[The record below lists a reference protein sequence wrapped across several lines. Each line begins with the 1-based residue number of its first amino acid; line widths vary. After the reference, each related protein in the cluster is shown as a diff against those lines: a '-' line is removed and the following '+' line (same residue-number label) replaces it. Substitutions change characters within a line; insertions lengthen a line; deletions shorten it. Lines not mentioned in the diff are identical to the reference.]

1 MIGSTI
7 SHYKILEKLGEG
19 GMGVVY
25 KAHDTKLD
33 RVVALK
39 FLPHYLTT
47 DQTEKERFYHEAR
60 AASALMHANIAVI
73 FEISEHDGRLFLAME
88 YVEGKTLKKAIEGDA
103 LPHRTLL
110 DISVQICDGLAAAH
124 EKGIVHRDIKSDNIM
139 ITPKGQAK
147 IMDFGLAKVKGATKL
162 TRAGSTI
169 GTAAYMSPEQARG
182 EEVDNRSDI
191 FSLGIVLYEMFAS
204 KLPWRAEHQAA
215 LVYSL
220 MNEEPQPLARFNDK
234 VTPELERIVG
244 KALAKDAEDR
254 YQHVDEML
262 ADIRRERKHLEYA
275 RAGYATQSTQTMH
288 ATGIMQNAGAT
299 TTGAMP
305 AAPSAPSPAK
315 KSPMKYMVTGGA
327 VFIAVI
333 LLLIF
338 NPFNFEFSTQKSTA
352 SDGEKSIAV
361 LYFENVSDPGDADRT
376 ARMISSL
383 LVTSLSESKSL
394 KVMSTQRLYDILKQL
409 GKEDLKSID
418 RGTAS
423 EVAKKAG
430 VNYSV
435 TGEVLQTSPRIVMT
449 VEISDVQSGEILAAE
464 RITGAPGADVFAV
477 VDDAGAKIREKFIPA
492 TGAPDVRGK
501 TVADVTTHSPE
512 AYRHY
517 LNGIDYTLKSYQI
530 EAQGEFRKAI
540 EEDSTFAGAYM
551 YLALSSP
558 RPEARISALRNAI
571 RYSDRATERDR
582 AMIGAIESMFLGG
595 DIGEGLRRMRDYV
608 AAYPDDKE
616 AHFYLGMMSWRAGHD
631 LDAGIAEIKLA
642 LELDPSFKE
651 GYNSLAYM
659 YDEKGDFGKSIE
671 SINRYISLASGEAN
685 PFDSR
690 GDLYAKHGKLREAI
704 ESYERAVKIKPDFY
718 PTIHK
723 LVKMYMF
730 DGRFSDAE
738 RSFGILL
745 ASGDPG
751 TLHIARLNR
760 MNLDWF
766 RGRLRKALRTSEE
779 YIRSLPANSPQSI
792 LADAYGKKGA
802 ILDDMGDYPN
812 ALKAIEQNIRYQR
825 LADPTNITG
834 NRGWYSSVVA
844 KNGDID
850 RARQLLKEL
859 REDIDRKHS
868 TDTGGY
874 CYAAGRIE
882 LAAGNREAAVAAFR
896 KGVNPSWFGSA
907 SMLGRTLLEQGKPAE
922 ALRAFAMVDTMY
934 FESSLTY
941 RRAALQYYMGMA
953 YEANGDKPEAV
964 RRYEKFLKY
973 VDGGDRD
980 LPEIVDAEKRLSK
993 LKTGT

>member
-1 MIGSTI
+1 MIGQTI
-7 SHYKILEKLGEG
+7 SHYKILDKLGEG

-33 RVVALK
+33 RTVALK

-47 DQTEKERFYHEAR
+47 DTAEKERFHHEAR

-73 FEISEHDGRLFLAME
+73 FEINEHDGQLFLAME
-88 YVEGKTLKKAIEGDA
+88 YVEGKTLKKAIAEDA
-103 LPHRTLL
+103 LAHRTLL
-110 DISVQICDGLAAAH
+110 DIAVQICDGLAAAH

-162 TRAGSTI
+162 TKAGSTI

-182 EEVDNRSDI
+182 EEVDHRSDI
-191 FSLGIVLYEMFAS
+191 FSLGVVLYEMFAG

-220 MNEEPQPLARFNDK
+220 MNEAPQPLARFSDK
-234 VTPELERIVG
+234 ATQELERIVS

-254 YQHVDEML
+254 YQHVDEKL
-262 ADIRRERKHLEYA
+262 ADLRRERKHLEYA
-275 RAGYATQSTQTMH
+275 RAGYATQTTPTMMMP
-288 ATGIMQNAGAT
+288 G
-299 TTGAMP
+299 TGAMP
-305 AAPSAPSPAK
+305 EAQAGK
-315 KSPMKYMVTGGA
+315 KSALKYLVIGGA
-327 VFIAVI
+327 IVAAVL

-338 NPFNFEFSTQKSTA
+338 NPFNFEISTQKSTA
-352 SDGEKSIAV
+352 SDAEQSIAV
-361 LYFENVSDPGDADRT
+361 MYFENVSDPGDADRT

-394 KVMSTQRLYDILKQL
+394 KVVSTQRLYDILKQL

-435 TGEVLQTSPRIVMT
+435 TGEVLQTSPRIVLT
-449 VEISDVQSGEILAAE
+449 VEVSNVQSGEILAAE
-464 RITGAPGADVFAV
+464 RITGEPGGDVFAV
-477 VDDAGAKIREKFIPA
+477 VDDAGAKIREKFISA
-492 TGAPDVRGK
+492 TGTPDVRGK
-501 TVADVTTHSPE
+501 AVADVTTHSPE
-512 AYRHY
+512 AYRNY
-517 LNGIDYTLKSYQI
+517 LNGIEYSLKSYMI
-530 EAQGEFRKAI
+530 EARGEFTKAI
-540 EEDSTFAGAYM
+540 QEDSTFAGAYM
-551 YLALSSP
+551 YLAVTSS
-558 RPEARISALRNAI
+558 RPEDRMAALRNAV

-582 AMIGAIESMFLGG
+582 AMIGAIESIILGG
-595 DIGEGLRRMRDYV
+595 DVGEGLRRMKNYV

-616 AHFYLGMMSWRAGHD
+616 ARFYLGNIFWRLGHD
-631 LDAGIAEIKLA
+631 LDAGIAEIETA
-642 LELDPSFKE
+642 LKLDPSFTG

-659 YDEKGDFGKSIE
+659 YDAKGDFGKSIE

-704 ESYERAVKIKPDFY
+704 DSYERAVKIKPDFY
-718 PTIHK
+718 PTIQK
-723 LVKMYMF
+723 LVMMYAF
-730 DGRFSDAE
+730 DGRFADAE
-738 RSFGILL
+738 RSLGVLF

-751 TLHIARLNR
+751 TLYNARLYR

-766 RGRLRKALRTSEE
+766 RGRLRKALSTSVE
-779 YIRSLPANSPQSI
+779 YLKSLPANSLPSV
-792 LADAYGKKGA
+792 LADAYGKKAA
-802 ILDDMGDYPN
+802 ILDDLGDYPG
-812 ALKAIEQNIRYQR
+812 ALKALEQVLRYER
-825 LADPTNITG
+825 LADPNNVTG
-834 NRGWYSSVVA
+834 NRGWYSTVLA

-850 RARQLLKEL
+850 RARQVLKEL

-868 TDTGGY
+868 TDTGQY
-874 CYAAGRIE
+874 CYAVGRIE
-882 LAAGNREAAVAAFR
+882 LAAGNREAAVAGFR

-907 SMLGRTLLEQGKPAE
+907 SMLGRTLLEMGKPAE
-922 ALRAFAMVDTMY
+922 ALQAFAMVDTMY
-934 FESSLTY
+934 FDSPLTY

-953 YEANGDKPEAV
+953 YEATGAKPEAV

-973 VDGGDRD
+973 VDGGDSD
-980 LPEIVDAEKRLSK
+980 LPEIVDARNRLSK
-993 LKTGT
+993 LKPGA